1 MGQLYTVMYF
11 ISLSPIPSMHP
22 FYLIRVILVTKHPW
36 MNIFTNQVPYV
47 VPLRV
52 SVSDTWVAKKI
63 GVKAIQICSNA
74 WSHHS
79 QRGDVIQ
86 KEIPIV
92 KIH

>member
-1 MGQLYTVMYF
+1 
-11 ISLSPIPSMHP
+11 MHP

-36 MNIFTNQVPYV
+36 MNIFTNQVPYM